1 MYTTQVMPRVGLT
14 NEGRSASISGG
25 HLARTSTEI
34 WVKSYKRGKSFT
46 GIWES
51 SAVIGVCGNFLFANF
66 AHRPLAFF
74 ANGQCGLLRQVLW
87 QSGTQS
93 DPSRARSAAF

>member
-34 WVKSYKRGKSFT
+34 WVKSYKRDQR
-46 GIWES
+46 
-51 SAVIGVCGNFLFANF
+51 
-66 AHRPLAFF
+66 AHSVRL
-74 ANGQCGLLRQVLW
+74 
-87 QSGTQS
+87 S
-93 DPSRARSAAF
+93 DSRAGGSNSKRVKSNELISGLVSDEL